1 MTEIQKILYDA
12 EQKAKQ
18 FAQAESNRVYLE
30 EFKKSKLA
38 ILMKEYQQQGFGAIS
53 AQEREARANNEYVE
67 LLKGLTE
74 ATKKSMQLKYELRVI
89 EWKVMLHQTKQ
100 ADRRAEMKLVNAQ

>member
-38 ILMKEYQQQGFGAIS
+38 ILMKEFQQQGFGAIS
-53 AQEREARANNEYVE
+53 AQEREARSHSDYIE

-74 ATKKSMQLKYELRVI
+74 ATKRSMQLKYELRVI

>member
-18 FAQAESNRVYLE
+18 FAQAESDRVYLE

-38 ILMKEYQQQGFGAIS
+38 ILMKEFQQQGFGAIS
-53 AQEREARANNEYVE
+53 AQEREARSHDEYIE

-74 ATKKSMQLKYELRVI
+74 ATKKSMQLKYELKVI

>member
-1 MTEIQKILYDA
+1 
-12 EQKAKQ
+12 
-18 FAQAESNRVYLE
+18 
-30 EFKKSKLA
+30 
-38 ILMKEYQQQGFGAIS
+38 MKEFQQQGFGAIS
-53 AQEREARANNEYVE
+53 AQEREARSHSDYIE

-74 ATKKSMQLKYELRVI
+74 ATKRSTQLKYELRVI

>member
-53 AQEREARANNEYVE
+53 AQEREARANNEYIE

>member
-38 ILMKEYQQQGFGAIS
+38 ILMKEFQQQGFGAIS
-53 AQEREARANNEYVE
+53 AQEREARANNEYIE

-74 ATKKSMQLKYELRVI
+74 ATKSMQLKYELRVI

>member
-38 ILMKEYQQQGFGAIS
+38 ILMKEF
-53 AQEREARANNEYVE
+53 
-67 LLKGLTE
+67 L
-74 ATKKSMQLKYELRVI
+74 
-89 EWKVMLHQTKQ
+89 
-100 ADRRAEMKLVNAQ
+100 

>member
-1 MTEIQKILYDA
+1 MNESKCPVPK
-12 EQKAKQ
+12 EQQ
-18 FAQAESNRVYLE
+18 PT
-30 EFKKSKLA
+30 
-38 ILMKEYQQQGFGAIS
+38 
-53 AQEREARANNEYVE
+53 NEYIE
-67 LLKGLTE
+67 LSKGLTE

>member
-1 MTEIQKILYDA
+1 MTEIQKIIYEA
-12 EQKAKQ
+12 EQIAKQ
-18 FAQAESNRVYLE
+18 YAKAESEKIYLE

-38 ILMKEYQQQGFGAIS
+38 ILMKEYQQKGFGAIS
-53 AQEREARANNEYVE
+53 AQEREARANDEYIE
-67 LLKGLTE
+67 LLKGLTQ
-74 ATKKSMQLKYELRVI
+74 ATKIATELKFKLKVS